1 MKKLA
6 IAALFLAFNA
16 HADLYKCPS
25 ASGTSYQ
32 EKPCAAGGVKID
44 VEVSAPSQRA
54 DFSNA
59 ASLGQII
66 IGMTE
71 AEVLRAWGQPD
82 KVNRTK
88 GDGWVSE
95 QWIYGGRYGNQY
107 LYLTN
112 GVLENVQ
119 KPVKK

>member
-1 MKKLA
+1 MTKLA
-6 IAALFLAFNA
+6 FAALFLAFNA

-32 EKPCAAGGVKID
+32 EKPCATGGVKIE
-44 VEVSAPSQRA
+44 VEAPVPNQRQY
-54 DFSNA
+54 FSNL
-59 ASLGQII
+59 ASLGQVV

-71 AEVLRAWGQPD
+71 AEVLRAWGRPE

-95 QWIYGGRYGNQY
+95 QWIYDGQYGNQY

>member
-6 IAALFLAFNA
+6 IAALLLAFNA

-25 ASGTSYQ
+25 TSGTSYQ

-44 VEVSAPSQRA
+44 MDSSVPNPRA
-54 DFSNA
+54 DLSNA
-59 ASLGQII
+59 ASLGQVI

-71 AEVLRAWGQPD
+71 AEVLRAWGRPD
-82 KVNRTK
+82 RVNRTK
-88 GDGWVSE
+88 GDGWVNE
-95 QWIYGGRYGNQY
+95 QWIYAGRYGNQY

-112 GVLENVQ
+112 GVLENLQ